1 MKNILFILFV
11 TVFVLK
17 HKFYAQNKTMDS
29 LNLALKSAKHDTIR
43 LNIYEKLTE
52 LCEVEDNLKYANPG
66 LIISKKLLAKRLS
79 KNERTKI
86 LKQKANFIIAII
98 DYHREHAIDYNKVI
112 NYTIELFPIY
122 EELKDTLSREEKY
135 VNMMALFFKVGNSS
149 RAMDSALSRLKYYEK
164 IKSKKWTAFYH
175 KQLGLIYTETG
186 DFNKSN
192 EYFEKSLN
200 YFKTTNDDEQTISIY
215 QNISENYIGIGD
227 LKKPLDTYFK
237 ALKLVEK
244 GNDQRKIFNIL
255 YGISSC
261 YKELNDTTNAF
272 ANITKCLYIAQKQNN
287 PISIGAALRIKAQI
301 YYKLKKYKK
310 SLELGLKSLE
320 YFKIANYKEAIFGG
334 LRTVTKIYL
343 TEKKYDLAIKYGL
356 EAEQV
361 AIEDKNIYSIS
372 NISLLLY
379 DIYQEKGD
387 YKKAL
392 HYHLNHIH
400 MRDSI
405 TKKQTQTDF
414 NEKTLRYE
422 FEKSEME
429 AKSIQEKKDAINNE
443 EKQQQ
448 RIILYSVSIGLFLVL
463 LLVLFVFRG
472 LKQKQK
478 DNAIITQQ
486 KIEVE
491 NAKHIVEEK
500 HKEITDSIN
509 YAERIQK
516 TFLASNDLLNQ
527 HLHNYFILFK
537 PKDVVSGDF
546 YWADTL
552 PNGNFILATADS
564 TGHGVPGAIMSL
576 LNITSLEKAVEH
588 LTNPAEI
595 LNHTRQTIIKRLKKD
610 GSAEGGKDGMDCSV
624 IVFDFKNKQLH
635 IAAAHNP
642 VWIIRKRHCEGDS
655 LKKSQTI
662 DEIASLPRNDESL
675 ELIEIK
681 PDKMPV
687 GKHDRDQE
695 TFTAHTLDIKEGDI
709 IYTLTD
715 GFPDQFGGDKGKK
728 FMSKNLKDLL
738 LANAHLPMNEQKKML
753 HQTFNKWVGNLEQV
767 DDVTLIGIK
776 L

>member
-1 MKNILFILFV
+1 MRHFTLIASFLFLLCSQS
-11 TVFVLK
+11 VFG
-17 HKFYAQNKTMDS
+17 QNRTMDS
-29 LNLALKSAKHDTIR
+29 LNLALKNAKHDTMR

-52 LCEVEDNLKYANPG
+52 FCEVEDNLKYANPG

-86 LKQKANFIIAII
+86 LKQKANFITAII
-98 DYHREHAIDYNKVI
+98 AYHREHAIDYNKVL

-135 VNMMALFFKVGNSS
+135 VNMMEFYFKLDNVP
-149 RAMDSALSRLKYYEK
+149 RAMDSVLSRLKYYEK
-164 IKSKKWTAFYH
+164 INSKKWTAFYH
-175 KQLGLIYTETG
+175 IQVARAYRETG
-186 DFNKSN
+186 DLTKSN
-192 EYFEKSLN
+192 VYFEKSLN
-200 YFKTTNDDEQTISIY
+200 YYKTTNDDEQTISIY
-215 QNISENYIGIGD
+215 QNISENYIAMGNF
-227 LKKPLDTYFK
+227 KKPLENYFK
-237 ALKLVEK
+237 ALKLVENGK
-244 GNDQRKIFNIL
+244 NQRKIFNVL

-272 ANITKCLYIAQKQNN
+272 AYISKCLTIAEKEND
-287 PISIGAALRIKAQI
+287 PMSIAGALRIKSQI
-301 YYKLKKYKK
+301 YFKLKNYKRA
-310 SLELGLKSLE
+310 LELALKCVE
-320 YFKIANYKEAIFGG
+320 YFKMVNFKEATFAG
-334 LRTVTKIYL
+334 LRTVTNIYF
-343 TEKKYDLAIKYGL
+343 TEKKYDLALKYGL

-361 AIEDKNIYSIS
+361 AIDDENIYSIS

-392 HYHLNHIH
+392 HYHLNHIL
-400 MRDSI
+400 MKDSI
-405 TKKQTQTDF
+405 AKKQSQTDF

-422 FEKSEME
+422 FEKSESE
-429 AKSIQEKKDAINNE
+429 SKAIQEKKDAVNDE

-546 YWADTL
+546 YWASTIVSSS
-552 PNGNFILATADS
+552 PSASSGPAPAENFILATADS

-576 LNITSLEKAVEH
+576 LNITSLEKAIEH
-588 LTNPAEI
+588 LSDPAEI
-595 LNHTRQTIIKRLKKD
+595 LNHTRQTIIKRLKRD
-610 GSAEGGKDGMDCSV
+610 GSAEGGKDGMDCSL
-624 IVFDFKNKQLH
+624 IIFDIKNKQLH
-635 IAAAHNP
+635 IAAANNP
-642 VWIIRKRHCEGDS
+642 VWIVRG
-655 LKKSQTI
+655 
-662 DEIASLPRNDESL
+662 N

-695 TFTAHTLDIKEGDI
+695 SFTSHSIQINEGDI

-738 LANAHLPMNEQKKML
+738 LANAHLTMQQQKEL
-753 HQTFNKWVGNLEQV
+753 LDNTFNNWVGDLEQV

-776 L
+776 I